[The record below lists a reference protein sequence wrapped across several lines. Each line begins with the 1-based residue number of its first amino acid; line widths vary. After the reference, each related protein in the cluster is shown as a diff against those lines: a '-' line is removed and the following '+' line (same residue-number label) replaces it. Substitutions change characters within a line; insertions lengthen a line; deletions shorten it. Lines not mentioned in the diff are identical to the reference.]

1 MKYLLVLLM
10 LTFACG
16 DDDTPTP
23 EPEICTDGVDN
34 DLDGLVDCDDGEDCA
49 CLFDASPDARD
60 AGADASDAELPDSA
74 TPDACT
80 ALPERCNGAD
90 DDCDGLTDE
99 DSFGLCSGDLVCT
112 DGSCTCPAERACGG
126 GCVDIQTDPDHCGG
140 CGIECDPGQGCVDGG
155 CCALR
160 EEIADVLFVIDD
172 SGSMSEE
179 QANLV
184 SQMPFLLATLTSG
197 DFEGDGRLE
206 FPPITDLHIGVVTTD
221 MGVGTASVPGSCAGS
236 GTRGDDGVLRTMTGG
251 DVEACVGTVFPPF
264 LDFGGDLDALASN
277 FACVGNVGT
286 NGCGFEQQLE
296 AGLKALTPSSSAIRF
311 YGGDTGHGDD
321 ANAGFVRDDSVLT
334 IVSLTDEADCSTPNA
349 DELFDMSSAVYP
361 TPNLNLRCFDFPEAL
376 HPVSRYVDGFAALR
390 PDGRLVFTTVSG
402 VPADLVDA
410 DPIDF
415 AAILA
420 DERMQER
427 VDPSMP
433 QQLESACDDPELG
446 VAFPARRQVA
456 LARDLEAR
464 GYTTSVG
471 SICREDLRSVF
482 EGLLR
487 RLSSELVYECV
498 AP

>member
-1 MKYLLVLLM
+1 MRTLLVILM
-10 LTFACG
+10 LAFACG
-16 DDDTPTP
+16 DDDDPIP
-23 EPEICTDGVDN
+23 EAENCTDGIDN

-60 AGADASDAELPDSA
+60 AGSDAEPPDA
-74 TPDACT
+74 GDPDACT
-80 ALPERCNGAD
+80 PLPERCNGID
-90 DDCDGLTDE
+90 DDCDGSLDE
-99 DSFGLCSGDLVCT
+99 EGFGLCAGDLVCT
-112 DGSCTCPAERACGG
+112 DGTCSCPAERACGD

-140 CGIECDPGQGCVDGG
+140 CGIECAPGQGCVDGG

-160 EEIADVLFVIDD
+160 EETADVLFVIDN
-172 SGSMSEE
+172 SGSMSQE

-221 MGVGTASVPGSCAGS
+221 MGVGAADVPGSCSDS
-236 GTRGDDGVLRTMTGG
+236 GARGDDGVLRTTSGG
-251 DVEACVGTVFPPF
+251 DVEACEGTFPSY
-264 LDFGGDLDALASN
+264 LDFGGDLDALASS

-296 AGLKALTPSSSAIRF
+296 AGLKALTPSSSPIRF
-311 YGGDTGHGDD
+311 YGGDLGHGSE
-321 ANAGFVRDDSVLT
+321 ANAGFARDDSVLA
-334 IVSLTDEADCSTPNA
+334 IISLTDEADCSTPNA
-349 DELFDMSSAVYP
+349 DELFDMSSSVYP
-361 TPNLNLRCFDFPEAL
+361 SPDLNLRCFNYPEAL
-376 HPVSRYVDGFAALR
+376 HPIRRYVDGFSALR

-402 VPADLVDA
+402 VPADLVEGDS
-410 DPIDF
+410 IDF
-415 AAILA
+415 DAIL
-420 DERMQER
+420 DDDRMQER
-427 VDPSMP
+427 VDLTMP
-433 QQLESACDDPELG
+433 QQLQSACADPELG